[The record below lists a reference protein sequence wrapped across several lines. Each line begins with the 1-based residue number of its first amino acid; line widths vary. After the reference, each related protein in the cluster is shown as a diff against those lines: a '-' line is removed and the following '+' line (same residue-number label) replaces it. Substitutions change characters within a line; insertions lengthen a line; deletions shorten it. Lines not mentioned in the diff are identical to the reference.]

1 MTTHRVK
8 AMFHSTAMVADYD
21 RTVAR
26 LAELF
31 GLRVLEYS
39 EQPDPA
45 VGRNGGM
52 TWIGDGS
59 IELGQPSVPGAAPDR
74 FVQRTGGGMHGL
86 ALWVDDF
93 DATAAHL
100 AARDVPMPVVVDHF
114 GFTSPRATCGL
125 QFEWSDFTV
134 PEDPRAGAP
143 VPPFVMPPLVDV
155 THHAYVGALVDEPV
169 VAAEWMAATFGTPVT
184 FRHDAA
190 DAGSGAEHAGVSL
203 GDCTLAL
210 APLVPDASAALWG
223 RRHDRPAV
231 VTLGLRVAD
240 LEHTRAVLPDA
251 GVVVLRE
258 APGRLV
264 LDPAT
269 TGDLQVTL
277 VADLLPGDPRR

>member
-1 MTTHRVK
+1 MTGHRVK

-59 IELGQPSVPGAAPDR
+59 IELGEPSVAGAAPDR
-74 FVQRTGGGMHGL
+74 FVQRTGGGMHGV

-93 DATAAHL
+93 DATTAHL
-100 AARDVPMPVVVDHF
+100 ADRGVPMPVVVDHF

-134 PEDPRAGAP
+134 PEDPRVGAP
-143 VPPFVMPPLVDV
+143 VPPFVVPPLIDV
-155 THHAYVGALVDEPV
+155 THHAFVGALVDEPV
-169 VAAEWMAATFGTPVT
+169 GAAEWMATTFGTTVT
-184 FRHDAA
+184 FTRAQA
-190 DAGSGAEHAGVSL
+190 TPGEEHAGVSL

-210 APLVPDASAALWG
+210 APLVPDESAALWG
-223 RRHDRPAV
+223 RPHERPAV

-240 LEHTRAVLPDA
+240 LEAARVVLPGA
-251 GVVVLRE
+251 GVGILRE

-277 VADLLPGDPRR
+277 VADLLPGDPRLDA